1 MTNHYPSYRYKSV
14 IKGDDSAHIAAL
26 PEDRKHVDIPTL
38 LILAQK
44 DYIASPEFQKQGT
57 VWLKK
62 TKIEELPCGHWAQL
76 EMPEEVNSLLVE
88 HARGL

>member
-1 MTNHYPSYRYKSV
+1 
-14 IKGDDSAHIAAL
+14 L
-26 PEDRKHVDIPTL
+26 E
-38 LILAQK
+38 

-57 VWLKK
+57 VWLKE